1 MALAQARRRILGALD
16 GEPCAPPHRQ
26 NRPHRLLQLR
36 ITAFHLAQTAGGT
49 QASLRPDTPCSNISK
64 GQICEAVSQLRAPVV
79 FISRVF
85 TLTHLTLMSSL
96 GCKDVFLHQRPLI
109 D

>member
-1 MALAQARRRILGALD
+1 MALAQARRQILRALD
-16 GEPCAPPHRQ
+16 GEPCPPPHRQ
-26 NRPHRLLQLR
+26 NRPRRILQLR

-64 GQICEAVSQLRAPVV
+64 VQICEAVSQLPVV
-79 FISRVF
+79 FLSRVF
-85 TLTHLTLMSSL
+85 TLTHLTSMSSL